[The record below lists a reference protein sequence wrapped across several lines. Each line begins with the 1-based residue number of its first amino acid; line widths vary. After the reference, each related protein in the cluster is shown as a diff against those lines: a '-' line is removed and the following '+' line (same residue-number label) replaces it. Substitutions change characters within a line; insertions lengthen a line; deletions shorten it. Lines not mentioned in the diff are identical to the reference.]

1 MYTINF
7 FMLEEIENTKN
18 YIENML
24 NYELNLSNLDDVK
37 SFLSSEFYES
47 VYDNLLDFTNGII
60 ITEQI
65 IVGGNRDDT
74 VIYKEMFN
82 TDTLFDVYTDEK
94 GNNIYTATG
103 VIDGDYGNYIVID
116 NLTDK
121 VKINYDIL
129 NNKEESIAWVQ
140 EEHIK

>member
-37 SFLSSEFYES
+37 LFLSSEFYES
-47 VYDNLLDFTNGII
+47 VYLDLLDFNNGIV
-60 ITEQI
+60 ITK
-65 IVGGNRDDT
+65 DDEI
-74 VIYKEMFN
+74 IYKELFN
-82 TDTLFDVYTDEK
+82 TDTLFDVYINEK
-94 GNNIYTATG
+94 GETIYEVTG
-103 VIDGDYGNYIVID
+103 TIKGDEYCYDDCCNYIMID

-129 NNKEESIAWVQ
+129 NNK
-140 EEHIK
+140 

>member
-47 VYDNLLDFTNGII
+47 VYDNLLDFTSGII
-60 ITEQI
+60 ITN
-65 IVGGNRDDT
+65 NRDDT

-103 VIDGDYGNYIVID
+103 VIEGDYCNYIMID

-129 NNKEESIAWVQ
+129 KINRSL
-140 EEHIK
+140 

>member
-129 NNKEESIAWVQ
+129 NNKEESIA
-140 EEHIK
+140 

>member
-1 MYTINF
+1 
-7 FMLEEIENTKN
+7 MLEEMGDTNN

-47 VYDNLLDFTNGII
+47 VYDNLLDFTSGII
-60 ITEQI
+60 ITD
-65 IVGGNRDDT
+65 NKDDT
-74 VIYKEMFN
+74 VIYKERFN

-103 VIDGDYGNYIVID
+103 VIEGDCCNYIMID

-129 NNKEESIAWVQ
+129 NNK
-140 EEHIK
+140 

>member
-7 FMLEEIENTKN
+7 FMLEEMGDTNN

-47 VYDNLLDFTNGII
+47 VYDNLLDFTSGII
-60 ITEQI
+60 ITD
-65 IVGGNRDDT
+65 NKYDT
-74 VIYKEMFN
+74 VIYKERFN

-103 VIDGDYGNYIVID
+103 VIEGDCCNYIMID

-129 NNKEESIAWVQ
+129 NNK
-140 EEHIK
+140 

>member
-24 NYELNLSNLDDVK
+24 NYELSLSNLDDVK

-47 VYDNLLDFTNGII
+47 VYDNLLDFTSGII

-65 IVGGNRDDT
+65 IVWGNRDDT

-94 GNNIYTATG
+94 GNNIYTATR
-103 VIDGDYGNYIVID
+103 VIEGDCCNYIMID

-129 NNKEESIAWVQ
+129 NNKEEV
-140 EEHIK
+140 K

>member
-37 SFLSSEFYES
+37 SFLSSEFYEN
-47 VYDNLLDFTNGII
+47 VYDNLLDFTSGII
-60 ITEQI
+60 ITD
-65 IVGGNRDDT
+65 NRDDT
-74 VIYKEMFN
+74 IIYKEMFN

-103 VIDGDYGNYIVID
+103 VIEDDCCNYIMID

-129 NNKEESIAWVQ
+129 NNKEEVIAWANL
-140 EEHIK
+140 K